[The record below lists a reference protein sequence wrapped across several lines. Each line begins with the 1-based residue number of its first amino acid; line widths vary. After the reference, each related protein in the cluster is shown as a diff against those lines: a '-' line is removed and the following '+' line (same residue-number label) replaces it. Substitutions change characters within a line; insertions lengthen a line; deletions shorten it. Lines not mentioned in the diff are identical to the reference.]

1 MKIFPIIFLSCIGL
15 ISYGQEKPSLTIDW
29 ETWNTHIADNSSQYT
44 LEHKEITPSLSY
56 IRELISTGNYVLM
69 EINLS
74 IDLRKQHLENE
85 TPILLLPENKF
96 IQSDYAFSLP
106 NSTNQNQNNLRFTI
120 TGNGG
125 YNTNNTGKGSVKNNA
140 YRDASTY
147 TGIYCPVTGVPLT
160 Y

>member
-1 MKIFPIIFLSCIGL
+1 MRFFIGIFLVCFSF
-15 ISYGQEKPSLTIDW
+15 SSFGQENPSLKISWEAIGDHISEID
-29 ETWNTHIADNSSQYT
+29 AKYT

-56 IRELISTGNYVLM
+56 IRKTIATGNYQLM
-69 EINLS
+69 EINLAV
-74 IDLRKQHLENE
+74 DLRKQHLKNE

-96 IQSDYAFSLP
+96 VQSEYNVAIPTATPQSAFRVS
-106 NSTNQNQNNLRFTI
+106 I

-125 YNTNNTGKGSVKNNA
+125 YNNSNTSNGGIKNNA